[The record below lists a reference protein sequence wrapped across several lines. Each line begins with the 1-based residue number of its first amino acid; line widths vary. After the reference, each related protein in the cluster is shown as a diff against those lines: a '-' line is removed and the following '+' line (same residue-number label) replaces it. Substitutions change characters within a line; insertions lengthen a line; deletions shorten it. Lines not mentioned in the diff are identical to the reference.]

1 MNDGPDCTCF
11 LFLPEVFRYSLVR
24 NFGMNNASWFTR
36 MSLFVLWYLCPNIM
50 QFTTV
55 ACALGSVSTHLP
67 CAFDNH
73 WFLALLVCCMC
84 LDGCLP
90 LTNRNIRYPAYRALL
105 VCRTYLGWC
114 VRVTSHNNRY
124 PVYRAL
130 LVCRKCLGWCI
141 RVTSHNNRYPV
152 YRALLVCR
160 TCLGWCICVTSH
172 NNRYPVYR
180 ALLVCWTHL
189 EWCTSGTSALC
200 KAGDTACCRMSAW
213 LSLSCHAIASWKH
226 ATTLRWKR

>member
-130 LVCRKCLGWCI
+130 LVC
-141 RVTSHNNRYPV
+141 
-152 YRALLVCR
+152 
-160 TCLGWCICVTSH
+160 
-172 NNRYPVYR
+172 
-180 ALLVCWTHL
+180 WTHL